1 MGQQG
6 YNQRQTT
13 KRGLDHFRKRILPL
27 KKSVDTH
34 KKMEADQ
41 NQRLQRLIKH
51 LEETTK
57 KKKTMDCDKR
67 PYHGKKAC
75 FTTAVLRR
83 SRAIIIPL
91 KKKKEAETQES
102 KVGMD
107 TLAFVKSRKSGFP
120 VSLFRFSLVEVKNEI
135 SCFTED
141 VVFIFFF
148 EV

>member
-1 MGQQG
+1 MF
-6 YNQRQTT
+6 YYSCVTE
-13 KRGLDHFRKRILPL
+13 KPSHHHSI
-27 KKSVDTH
+27 
-34 KKMEADQ
+34 
-41 NQRLQRLIKH
+41 
-51 LEETTK
+51 
-57 KKKTMDCDKR
+57 
-67 PYHGKKAC
+67 
-75 FTTAVLRR
+75 
-83 SRAIIIPL
+83 

-148 EV
+148 LSVREKIE